1 MSIKLQ
7 QLAQELVKA
16 RGMLQ
21 ELDNEYKAKAQPIEE
36 AKKVI
41 QEKLLAEMAKA
52 KTLSTRF
59 EDFTIIRK
67 KSTKAVV
74 VNEGEA
80 MAALRQSGQDQ
91 YIVHAIHPEALKLV
105 EKGSLALDGV
115 TVETKEY
122 ISVRPAKQEEANA
135 A

>member
-1 MSIKLQ
+1 MSKLQ
-7 QLAQELVKA
+7 SLAQDLVRA
-16 RGMLQ
+16 RNMLQ

-59 EDFTIIRK
+59 EDFTISRK
-67 KSTKAVV
+67 KSVKAVITD
-74 VNEGEA
+74 ESSA
-80 MAALRQSGQDQ
+80 ILALGQNGYEK
-91 YIVHAIHPEALKLV
+91 YIVHAVSPEALKLV
-105 EKGSLALDGV
+105 EKGSLTLDGV
-115 TVETKEY
+115 TTEVREY
-122 ISVRPAKQEEANA
+122 VSIRQAKSEQPNA